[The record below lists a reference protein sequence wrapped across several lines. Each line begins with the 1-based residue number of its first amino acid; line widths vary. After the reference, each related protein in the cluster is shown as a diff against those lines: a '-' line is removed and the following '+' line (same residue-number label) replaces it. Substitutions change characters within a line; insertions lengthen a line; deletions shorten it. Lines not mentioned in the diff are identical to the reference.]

1 MGLGSPWSRRR
12 LRFEGDFA
20 AKAFQLVDQQTSV
33 VFDVLGVAAVEELPR
48 RRRVLERDEGEPQI
62 PACERLPI
70 SYEPSLPAERG
81 QSFRTGDDGSLI
93 PEVNCQRSMDS
104 LPTTEG
110 PVAAAGSHPTP
121 TKHPRAREERE
132 RPRKSAGEHRQQAS
146 AEIDKA
152 RQEATADVRRSLDG
166 TLARMRAVSG
176 VLRQRAE
183 DQTAEWH
190 DVPKVRLGAR
200 WAAAGS
206 ACSARPRRSRG
217 SLTRSASRRP
227 SWGRRRR
234 RATVPRANRR
244 SPAGGT
250 GPPAKG
256 CVEYRIHSAAGGAVA
271 VLPESVRP
279 VVRVE
284 ARWPRSTSWS

>member
-1 MGLGSPWSRRR
+1 
-12 LRFEGDFA
+12 
-20 AKAFQLVDQQTSV
+20 
-33 VFDVLGVAAVEELPR
+33 
-48 RRRVLERDEGEPQI
+48 
-62 PACERLPI
+62 
-70 SYEPSLPAERG
+70 
-81 QSFRTGDDGSLI
+81 
-93 PEVNCQRSMDS
+93 
-104 LPTTEG
+104 
-110 PVAAAGSHPTP
+110 VAAAGSHPTP

-132 RPRKSAGEHRQQAS
+132 RPRKSAAEHLQQAS

-166 TLARMRAVSG
+166 TLELMRAVSG
-176 VLRQRAE
+176 VLCQRAE
-183 DQTAEWH
+183 DQTAERH
-190 DVPKVRLGAR
+190 DTPKVRAIRLGAR

-206 ACSARPRRSRG
+206 ARSARPRRSRD
-217 SLTRSASRRP
+217 SRTRSASRRP
-227 SWGRRRR
+227 SWDRRRR

-244 SPAGGT
+244 SPASGT

-284 ARWPRSTSWS
+284 ARWPHSTSWS